1 MNARPEAVAGTEG
14 KSATTSLRAD
24 ALAKVLEQGASALGA
39 FAETLTDAEWQM
51 PVSATDRRKIG
62 VIIYH
67 VASIYPLEVQLAQ
80 KLAGG
85 GVISDVTWDNVHE
98 LNAGVAKEN
107 VNVTKAEALAL
118 LKKNSAEAAAALRAI
133 PDADLDRIAPNSL
146 YGNAPMTCQ
155 FMFEDHAVRH
165 SYHHLAKIRA
175 AVKR

>member
-1 MNARPEAVAGTEG
+1 MNARPEAVAATEG
-14 KSATTSLRAD
+14 KSGTASRRAD
-24 ALAKVLEQGASALGA
+24 ALARVLEQGASALAA
-39 FAETLTDAEWQM
+39 FAETLSDAEWQM

-62 VIIYH
+62 VIVYH

-85 GVISDVTWDNVHE
+85 GVIDDVTWDNVHE

-107 VNVTKAEALAL
+107 DGATKAEALAL
-118 LKKNSAEAAAALRAI
+118 LKKNSAEAAAALRAVS
-133 PDADLDRIAPNSL
+133 DSDLDRIAPNSL

-175 AVKR
+175 ALKR